1 MDTDSC
7 IFVPKF
13 CLLKSKLFCVYDCGC
28 NLPIDNMLITELQHM
43 VHRVAK
49 TALTGGNSPCTKQ
62 IALGNNERV
71 TKLDFNFFFLNGYI

>member
-7 IFVPKF
+7 IFVAKF

-28 NLPIDNMLITELQHM
+28 NLPVDNMLITELQHM

-49 TALTGGNSPCTKQ
+49 TALIGGIHHALVYQTNSCRK
-62 IALGNNERV
+62 
-71 TKLDFNFFFLNGYI
+71 